1 MKKIFS
7 IISAALILFSVTSCD
22 LDREPVGQAQQAPF
36 SSYKEIGFY
45 YDGVYQYLRSAEN
58 PSNYGL
64 SDYLTNYYTSSDI
77 DGGTWAPFF
86 HWDKTRL
93 LDNDM
98 INGYYAAYS
107 VLTMQANYFIMRG
120 EEALN
125 NNLLEKKDE
134 IDRLKKMVNEAKV
147 MKAVSIYRLMLRYQK
162 GRYTKDNCN
171 EPSSG
176 VCLAKD
182 YNPLAMLP
190 RATKKES
197 YDYALQLLDEALKG
211 GLMKKSDFAGVP
223 DRITDDYA
231 HAMKARIYLQMQDY
245 GKAIEE
251 CDTFIN
257 NYPLTSVSGNS
268 AADIQSMLDIYAGKT
283 TENMVQLYANTRVGT
298 FGQMPGW
305 IGGSWVPSKQTVGE
319 MFYRIYPL
327 AFPSKETVD
336 LMTSKQKDLRGKAWI
351 RDIEVIA
358 EGYPKTPLITKFTGN
373 LAYETIPERPTHR
386 CPVNLCNIAE
396 IYLIKAEAA
405 AMEGDA
411 SVAAETLSD
420 LALSRGF
427 QLDSFSDSETVLEE
441 VKKQRRIEL
450 IGEGMYL
457 NDMQRWNMPFESGTP
472 NTNNQIVE
480 VFNNQ
485 VKVSIPAG
493 SPLFSWE
500 FPRNDRQSNKNL
512 KGNWD

>member
-22 LDREPVGQAQQAPF
+22 LDREPVGEAQQAPF

-86 HWDKTRL
+86 HWDKSRL

-147 MKAVSIYRLMLRYQK
+147 MKAVSIYRLMLRYQN

-171 EPSSG
+171 EPNSG

-197 YDYALQLLDEALKG
+197 YDYALQLLDEALNG
-211 GLMKKSDFAGVP
+211 GLLKKSDFAGVP

-231 HAMKARIYLQMQDY
+231 HAMKARIYLQMQEY

-251 CDTFIN
+251 CDKFIN
-257 NYPLTSVSGNS
+257 NYPLISLSGS
-268 AADIQSMLDIYAGKT
+268 AAENIQKLIDLYADKT
-283 TENMVQLYANTRVGT
+283 SENMVQLYANSRVGT

-305 IGGSWVPSKQTVGE
+305 IGGSWVPSKKVKGK

-336 LMTSKQKDLRGKAWI
+336 LFTSNENDLRGKAWI
-351 RDIEVIA
+351 KETEVVA
-358 EGYPKTPLITKFTGN
+358 EGFPTTPLITKFTGN

-405 AMEGDA
+405 ASEGDA
-411 SVAAETLSD
+411 NEAQD
-420 LALSRGF
+420 ALSALAAARGF
-427 QLDSFSDSETVLEE
+427 SFDPIADPDDALNMVKLE
-441 VKKQRRIEL
+441 RRREL

-457 NDMQRWNMPFESGTP
+457 NDMQRWNMPFVSGTP
-472 NTNNQIVE
+472 NASNDIVRA
-480 VFNNQ
+480 FNNQ